1 MTVVDKKRRKTLAL
15 TEWVTIALVAGVLAA
30 AAAVAVMALAIAI
43 WPDVALFRPLESY
56 SRAALFA
63 FVPALVATAIFAW
76 LAAQRQQP
84 VPAFLTIV
92 AIVLLLSFIP
102 DFTLPFPNR
111 TLLAS
116 SVASFLHVVAA
127 TVIVFV
133 LVRSYRRRAE

>member
-1 MTVVDKKRRKTLAL
+1 MTVVDKKRKKMLAL

-30 AAAVAVMALAIAI
+30 AAVVAVMALALAF
-43 WPDVALFRPLESY
+43 WPNLALFRPLESY
-56 SRAALFA
+56 PRAALFA
-63 FVPALVATAIFAW
+63 FVPALLATAIFAW
-76 LAAQRQQP
+76 LVARREQP

-92 AIVLLLSFIP
+92 AVLLLLSFIP

-111 TLLAS
+111 TPLAS